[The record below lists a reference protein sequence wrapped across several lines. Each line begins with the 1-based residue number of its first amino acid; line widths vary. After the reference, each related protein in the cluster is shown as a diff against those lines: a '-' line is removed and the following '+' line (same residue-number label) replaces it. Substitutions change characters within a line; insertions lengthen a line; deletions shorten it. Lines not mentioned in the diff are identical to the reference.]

1 MQLHIPGGDT
11 IAMTFT
17 TKLLACATLLGMTFG
32 ARAQTI
38 PQGTQF
44 EIRTDER
51 IDGREA
57 GSGRIYAGQIARDV
71 TDSAGRIVIQR
82 GAQAELIVRRLARGE
97 VAVDLDGI
105 NVAGKH
111 YSVPATDV
119 ITRSQGAGVGA
130 NGRTGK
136 YVGGGALLGTVLG
149 AIGGGGKGAAIGALA
164 GGAAGAGLQTLTR
177 GKSINI
183 PAETLLTFRLD
194 RDMVIYEDR
203 GYQRGVR
210 HYHPKTTR

>member
-1 MQLHIPGGDT
+1 MQI
-11 IAMTFT
+11 TFT
-17 TKLLACATLLGMTFG
+17 TKLLSCATLLGMAVG
-32 ARAQTI
+32 AQAQNI
-38 PQGTQF
+38 PKGTQF

-71 TDSAGRIVIQR
+71 TDTGGRVVIQR
-82 GAQAELIVRRLARGE
+82 GARAELIVRRLERNE

-105 NVAGKH
+105 DVAGKH
-111 YSVPATDV
+111 YSVPASDV
-119 ITRSQGAGVGA
+119 IRRSQGAGVGA
-130 NGRTGK
+130 NNRTGK
-136 YVGGGALLGTVLG
+136 YVGGGALFGTILG

-183 PAETLLTFRLD
+183 PAETILTFRLD

-210 HYHPKTTR
+210 HYHRNTDR

>member
-1 MQLHIPGGDT
+1 
-11 IAMTFT
+11 MTLT
-17 TKLLACATLLGMTFG
+17 TKLLACATLLGLTFG

-71 TDSAGRIVIQR
+71 TDTAGRIVIQR
-82 GAQAELIVRRLARGE
+82 GAQAELIVRRLARNE

-105 NVAGKH
+105 NLAGKH
-111 YSVPATDV
+111 YSVPATDI
-119 ITRSQGAGVGA
+119 ITRSQ
-130 NGRTGK
+130 
-136 YVGGGALLGTVLG
+136 
-149 AIGGGGKGAAIGALA
+149 GAAIGALA

-210 HYHPKTTR
+210 HYHPNTPR

>member
-1 MQLHIPGGDT
+1 
-11 IAMTFT
+11 MTLT
-17 TKLLACATLLGMTFG
+17 TKLLACATLLGLTLG

-38 PQGTQF
+38 PQGTQL

-51 IDGREA
+51 IDGRAA

-71 TDSAGRIVIQR
+71 TDTAGRVVIQR

-105 NVAGKH
+105 NIAGKH
-111 YSVPATDV
+111 YSVPATD
-119 ITRSQGAGVGA
+119 IIKRSQGAGVGA